1 MRSLVSRAFTPR
13 SVEALR
19 ATAADVAAEAV
30 ASVGPGGGDLVA
42 AYSSLATRLIC
53 RLRGVPDS
61 DVGVFTQWA
70 DDLSPVFFV
79 MTPEQISGAT
89 DGPR

>member
-19 ATAADVAAEAV
+19 VTAADMAAEAV

-42 AYSSLATRLIC
+42 AHSSLATRLIC
-53 RLRGVPDS
+53 RLLGVPDS

-70 DDLSPVFFV
+70 DDL
-79 MTPEQISGAT
+79 TPSSS
-89 DGPR
+89 